1 MAYADTDFD
10 LRGKRVLITGASR
23 GIGYAIAERLA
34 LAGARTALSS
44 RKREGLE
51 EAAQKITAA
60 GKESRSVSVEE
71 PMIFPANVSRT
82 DDARSLVP
90 NVIAALGGIDV
101 LVNNA
106 GSNPSFGPLIDLEEW
121 AWDKTL
127 ATNLKG
133 PFLLSQAAGKWMSG
147 NGAGAI
153 INIASVGGLDPSVM
167 LGAYSVSKAGI
178 IMLTKVLAAEL
189 GPAGVRVNCI
199 APGLVET
206 RFADHLVS
214 TPEIHAPLVARA
226 ALRRHGQPNEIAG
239 AAHYLAS
246 EASSFMTG
254 QVMVIDGG
262 VRY

>member
-1 MAYADTDFD
+1 MAYADTDLD
-10 LRGKRVLITGASR
+10 LTGKRALITGASR
-23 GIGYAIAERLA
+23 GIGYAIAARLA
-34 LAGARTALSS
+34 ASGARVALAS
-44 RKREGLE
+44 RKLEGL
-51 EAAQKITAA
+51 QDAA
-60 GKESRSVSVEE
+60 GKIVAAGNAE
-71 PMIFPANVSRT
+71 PLILAANVSRA
-82 DDARSLVP
+82 DEARALIP
-90 NVIAALGGIDV
+90 QVIEAWGGIDV

-106 GSNPSFGPLIDLEEW
+106 GSNPSFGPLVDLEEW

-133 PFLLSQAAGKWMSG
+133 PFLLSQVAGKWMAE
-147 NGAGAI
+147 NGGGSI
-153 INIASVGGLDPSVM
+153 INIASVGGLDPSVN

-189 GPAGVRVNCI
+189 GPKGVRVNCI

-206 RFADHLVS
+206 RFADHLVT
-214 TPEIHAPLVARA
+214 TPEIHGPLVAKA
-226 ALRRHGQPNEIAG
+226 ALRRHGQPHEISG
-239 AAHYLAS
+239 AAHFLAS

>member
-1 MAYADTDFD
+1 MAYADTDLD
-10 LRGKRVLITGASR
+10 LRDKRILITGASR
-23 GIGYAIAERLA
+23 GIGYAIAERLS
-34 LAGARTALSS
+34 LAGARTALAG
-44 RKREGLE
+44 RKIESLE
-51 EAAQKITAA
+51 EAAAQITSA
-60 GKESRSVSVEE
+60 GGGDTL
-71 PMIFPANVSRT
+71 ILPANVSHPE
-82 DDARSLVP
+82 DARALVP
-90 NVIAALGGIDV
+90 RVIEAWGGIDV
-101 LVNNA
+101 LINNA
-106 GSNPSFGPLIDLEEW
+106 GSNPAFGPIVDLEEW

-133 PFLLSQAAGKWMSG
+133 PFLLSQSAGKWMSQ
-147 NGAGAI
+147 NGGGAI
-153 INIASVGGLDPSVM
+153 INISSVGGLDPSVM

-206 RFADHLVS
+206 RFANHLVS
-214 TPEIHAPLVARA
+214 TPEIHDPLVARA
-226 ALRRHGQPNEIAG
+226 ALRRHGQPAEISG

-246 EASSFMTG
+246 DASSFMTG